1 MSTRFARVMRGL
13 VVACISLLVT
23 ATAHIAGGGQI
34 GEVGFV
40 LALTFSVLVSI
51 GLTGRSFS
59 RFRTAVSVVLSQG
72 AFHVLFG
79 IGAGYQ
85 PEIATRP
92 GMQMSGMGDLHSSI
106 LTPAATSIAP
116 TATMPDSGWM
126 WAAHGI
132 AAVLTIVAL
141 AWGEKTFWRLTD
153 QLTVALTRVF
163 SSPEPI
169 SIPRRQLPRVVI
181 EVEHPGARF
190 LLAGLRHRG
199 PPEAF
204 ASS

>member
-13 VVACISLLVT
+13 VIACISLLVT
-23 ATAHIAGGGQI
+23 ATAHITGGGQI
-34 GEVGFV
+34 GDVGFV
-40 LALTFSVLVSI
+40 LALTFSALVSI
-51 GLTGRSFS
+51 ALTGRSVS
-59 RFRTAVSVVLSQG
+59 RLRTAVSVVLSQG
-72 AFHVLFG
+72 AFHLLFG

-92 GMQMSGMGDLHSSI
+92 GMQMSGMGEVPSSM
-106 LTPAATSIAP
+106 LTPTSMAP
-116 TATMPDSGWM
+116 VVAMPDSGWM
-126 WAAHGI
+126 WAAHGL
-132 AAVLTIVAL
+132 AGVPTIVAL

-153 QLTVALTRVF
+153 HVTIALTRVF

-169 SIPRRQLPRVVI
+169 SLPRRQLPSVMTERY
-181 EVEHPGARF
+181 HPGARF

-199 PPEAF
+199 PPVAF

>member
-1 MSTRFARVMRGL
+1 MSTKFARVMRGL
-13 VVACISLLVT
+13 VIACISLLVT
-23 ATAHIAGGGQI
+23 ATAHITGGGQI

-51 GLTGRSFS
+51 ALTGRSVS
-59 RFRTAVSVVLSQG
+59 RLRTAVSVVLSQG
-72 AFHVLFG
+72 AFHLLFG

-85 PEIATRP
+85 AEIATRP
-92 GMQMSGMGDLHSSI
+92 GMQMSGMGDLSGSM
-106 LTPAATSIAP
+106 LTPSATSTAP
-116 TATMPDSGWM
+116 IATMPDSGWM
-126 WAAHGI
+126 WAAHGT

-153 QLTVALTRVF
+153 RLAIALTRVF

-169 SIPRRQLPRVVI
+169 AIPRRQLPSVVT
-181 EVEHPGARF
+181 ETDHPGARF

-199 PPEAF
+199 PPAAF